1 MRTTWIFWL
10 GIAAADLIGIGAL
23 LVGLHNES
31 WSLIAFGAV
40 LLAVTPV
47 ALVFNITTAQEREAR
62 AALRSLDKGGVLYAD
77 TLVTI
82 TERGITFHRY
92 YFPSYSSKYVAWPE
106 FEEVAV
112 EKPTIWTG
120 KWRIH
125 GTGDFRTWFPS
136 DAQRPK
142 RDVLFLAK
150 LNTQWT
156 RIGFTVENADQVIAI
171 LKEKG
176 VLKSV

>member
-1 MRTTWIFWL
+1 MRSTWIFWL
-10 GIAAADLIGIGAL
+10 AIAAADLIGIGTL
-23 LVGLHNES
+23 LMGLHSKS

-62 AALRSLDKGGVLYAD
+62 AALRSPDKGSVIYTD

-82 TERGITFHRY
+82 TDRGITFHRY
-92 YFPSYSSKYVAWPE
+92 YFPTYSSKFVPWRE
-106 FEEVAV
+106 FEEISV

-125 GTGDFRTWFPS
+125 GTGDLRTWFPS

-142 RDVLFLAK
+142 REVLFLAK

-156 RIGFTVENADQVIAI
+156 RIGFTVENADRVIAI

-176 VLKSV
+176 ILESA